1 MCLGPFNK
9 SFFFFLQLTVVGRNF
24 FIQIYKQK
32 ITLDVLSFEQVQEFT
47 KSFFYFVSI

>member
-9 SFFFFLQLTVVGRNF
+9 SFFFFLIRDPSQLTVVGRNF

-47 KSFFYFVSI
+47 